1 MVAAGCQG
9 APPPRFEGA
18 EAPDSETPVV
28 HENVLINLWGENKTS
43 FGVYVPNEDPPPADG
58 QGRGAG
64 GERPAPVYTV
74 EGGRKLAENPLYDFV
89 FLNIEGNYD
98 VEAVRAIGEGIRSP
112 TAVGRKTFLVR
123 IPTIER
129 DGAELTKARV
139 KEVLD
144 LGADGVVIPHIRG
157 TEEARL
163 ALSFFTDAG
172 ADVWSP
178 SNRWGEVIAML
189 MLEDPGA
196 IAQATEVADIEGI
209 SVLAC
214 GIGSLTGAIAA
225 QMREGIDGEMSEE
238 LLKKLQATAP
248 LEGVANL
255 FSGLNIL
262 FALALTVFGMNL
274 LQEHPKARTRLFV
287 WSVLYILLT
296 IAGIIINWTPRLPL
310 IQENSEVQGMFLA
323 QLLISMPMYL
333 ILPIFLLIFLNRKQ
347 VRSEIASWR

>member
-1 MVAAGCQG
+1 MNFKVISTTLFCLMVAAGCQG

-238 LLKKLQATAP
+238 AQITLRGEASAVAEEGNLKVLAESKRVGIADMITANAGSV
-248 LEGVANL
+248 EGRVSDG
-255 FSGLNIL
+255 F
-262 FALALTVFGMNL
+262 LALLMSG
-274 LQEHPKARTRLFV
+274 PDAD
-287 WSVLYILLT
+287 ST
-296 IAGIIINWTPRLPL
+296 IELGIAAAGR
-310 IQENSEVQGMFLA
+310 Q
-323 QLLISMPMYL
+323 
-333 ILPIFLLIFLNRKQ
+333 
-347 VRSEIASWR
+347 